1 MIFVVAA
8 LESCLEALQLPL
20 VLCKLG
26 VAAVQKLQV
35 VLKVLLQGQQPVQRG
50 PLLLPELFHLQGN
63 EPDHLTVLASLGWQV
78 LLKCSKQPRF
88 SIEWWSR
95 PVSPASAQR
104 RAGG

>member
-50 PLLLPELFHLQGN
+50 P
-63 EPDHLTVLASLGWQV
+63 S
-78 LLKCSKQPRF
+78 
-88 SIEWWSR
+88 
-95 PVSPASAQR
+95 SA
-104 RAGG
+104 A